1 MELLKR
7 VVLIATSLFVCLVS
21 VARAGDVRPRVIVTT
36 DGEEDD
42 RASMVRFLLSS
53 NEFDVE
59 AIVNSCSQFH
69 WVGGEGWNAF
79 HPVEWVSDYIS
90 LYGDVYENLLKHDS
104 SYPSPGYLLKRWK
117 VGNINQVG
125 EYCERTEGARFIAEI
140 LLDEEDPRPVWIQAW
155 GGCNTLAAALKIIQD
170 DFPESMERVAEKM
183 RLFLIWEQDDA
194 YQKYIRPN
202 WEHLNVLTII
212 SDQFDCV
219 AYIWPK
225 VLPADVQR
233 YFGKEWMTEHIAASH
248 GALCDAY
255 PTNDGAFNAEGDT
268 PAFLHT
274 IDNGLRNMECPAY
287 GGWGGRY
294 VKVRN
299 NVWMDQSP
307 SADYVRPEG
316 QWGFDVSWSK
326 MMENYA
332 DSVGM
337 DIRTRYFK
345 PIWRW
350 IADVQRDF
358 AARADWCVADYDSA
372 NHHPEVR
379 LAGDVTDID
388 AKVGDEI
395 LLDASQSVDP
405 DSDELSF
412 HWFMYKEAGSYDGD
426 FSFDSNSER
435 IGLAVPADARP
446 GDTIH
451 IICRVADNG
460 TPSLARYRRI
470 IVRVV

>member
-7 VVLIATSLFVCLVS
+7 VLLMATSIFVCLVS
-21 VARAGDVRPRVIVTT
+21 VARTGDVRPRVIVTT

-212 SDQFDCV
+212 SDPV
-219 AYIWPK
+219 SYTH
-225 VLPADVQR
+225 L
-233 YFGKEWMTEHIAASH
+233 T
-248 GALCDAY
+248 L
-255 PTNDGAFNAEGDT
+255 PTN
-268 PAFLHT
+268 
-274 IDNGLRNMECPAY
+274 
-287 GGWGGRY
+287 
-294 VKVRN
+294 
-299 NVWMDQSP
+299 
-307 SADYVRPEG
+307 
-316 QWGFDVSWSK
+316 
-326 MMENYA
+326 
-332 DSVGM
+332 
-337 DIRTRYFK
+337 
-345 PIWRW
+345 
-350 IADVQRDF
+350 
-358 AARADWCVADYDSA
+358 
-372 NHHPEVR
+372 
-379 LAGDVTDID
+379 
-388 AKVGDEI
+388 
-395 LLDASQSVDP
+395 
-405 DSDELSF
+405 
-412 HWFMYKEAGSYDGD
+412 
-426 FSFDSNSER
+426 
-435 IGLAVPADARP
+435 
-446 GDTIH
+446 
-451 IICRVADNG
+451 
-460 TPSLARYRRI
+460 SL
-470 IVRVV
+470 V